1 MPVLHYAANYT
12 MTNSTLNKNLKWA
25 LAAIAIC
32 LGYLILSTF
41 YNMRQTQA
49 ETAIIQTSLNRLLQ
63 LENII
68 KNARAIESGQRGY
81 IISGDDVFLRTYL
94 NGIERIAV
102 DTNQL
107 KSLPVREGK
116 EKNTQQLLLKE
127 INAKIV
133 HSQRSIGAFKANGF
147 DAART
152 VIVSKE
158 GLRAMNEIE
167 SLVFTLESADRNVLY
182 QSNIKRQDFAKAS
195 SHRLYLIA
203 FVFLFILGVVYY
215 LLNRFIKTML
225 VSQQQ
230 LQFNASLIRN
240 ISDPVITAD
249 NEGRIT
255 NWNSYAEEL
264 YGYTEEEVKNK
275 PGQDILKLD
284 INDPSIIHFMQQID
298 KHDHYKDD
306 LVHFHKDGTPI
317 YVEVAS
323 SVIKDDYG
331 KRVGTVSVIRDR
343 TESRKAE
350 MRLKRLSTNLEEEVK
365 IKTVELTHVFERI
378 TDAFIALD
386 NDWNYTY
393 LNQKAAEMSGRK
405 TIDELMGK
413 NIWREYPDVMNEPFY
428 AALLL
433 AKSTGEQQKLELYYS
448 KIDCW
453 FEDLI
458 YPSKDGISIYYHD
471 ITKRKKAE
479 MALELSNERFLLVA
493 RATNEAIW
501 DWDLHT
507 NLIWGNNAFQK
518 IFNVGPDE
526 NFSWEKFQEKVH
538 KDDLDHLLLN
548 FRKSVSEGKSL
559 VEEVFRYRAKDGSYR
574 ILDDKAY
581 LIFDENGQAIRML
594 GAMRDITEER
604 EAQEKLI
611 LEKQL
616 SDSIINSLPAIFY
629 LYNKEG
635 KFYRWNKRFEEV
647 TGYTTEEVAANPPLQ
662 YFAEKDH
669 ELLSE
674 RIGDVF
680 VQGEA
685 NVEADLKTKDG
696 RLIPYYFG
704 GKEILYEGEVCL
716 VGCGI
721 DISERVESQ
730 KQLQQN
736 EEKFRTLIEQAS
748 DGIFISN
755 FKGEYIDVNSNG
767 LKLSGYTIEELKK
780 LTIYDLIPPGDEES
794 NPIKME
800 ELFGGNVVINERRMK
815 CRDGSIINV
824 EISAKLLT
832 DGRFL
837 GIVRDITTRKKAEEA
852 LKQSEE
858 KYRLL
863 FYQNPMPMWM
873 ISIPE
878 RNFLDVNAAAI
889 DFYGYSREEF
899 LSMNIMDIRP
909 QNEVE
914 PVKIA
919 ISSLPKG
926 INRAGTWTHLKKDG
940 SRIRVNIISHDI
952 LYEGK
957 PAKLILA
964 NDVSERLL
972 AEEKLQESHEA
983 FRQLA
988 THLESVREA
997 ERTHMAREIHD
1008 ELGQQLTGLK
1018 MDISWLNK
1026 RIKSEDEDV
1035 QQKIQETI
1043 QLIDS
1048 TVKSVRRIATELRPS
1063 ILDDLGLVA
1072 AMEWQSEEFEK
1083 RFRIKCVFK
1092 SRVTNENIPP
1102 ELTTGIF
1109 RIYQECLTNVLR
1121 HSEATA
1127 VTSFL
1132 DIVEN
1137 QLRLHITDNGKG
1149 FVVEEIVNKKTL
1161 GLLGM
1166 KERASLMGGS
1176 YEIYSNPGKGTSI
1189 LIIVP
1194 LKRN

>member
-1 MPVLHYAANYT
+1 
-12 MTNSTLNKNLKWA
+12 
-25 LAAIAIC
+25 
-32 LGYLILSTF
+32 
-41 YNMRQTQA
+41 MRHTQA
-49 ETAIIQTSLNRLLQ
+49 ETAIIQTSLSRLLQ

-68 KNARAIESGQRGY
+68 KNARAIESGQRGF
-81 IISGDDVFLRTYL
+81 IISGEEAFLRTYRSGL
-94 NGIERIAV
+94 DRIAI
-102 DTNQL
+102 DTTQL
-107 KSLPVREGK
+107 KSLPVKEGK
-116 EKNTQQLLLKE
+116 EKNTQQRLLKE
-127 INAKIV
+127 INAKII
-133 HSQRSIGAFKANGF
+133 HSQRSIDIYRAGGF
-147 DAART
+147 DSARA

-158 GLRAMNEIE
+158 GLRTMNEIE
-167 SLVFTLESADRNVLY
+167 SLVFTLETADRNVLY
-182 QSNIKRQDFAKAS
+182 QSNVKRQDFAKES
-195 SHRLYLIA
+195 SQRLYLIA
-203 FVFLFILGVVYY
+203 FIFLFILGILYF
-215 LLNRFIKTML
+215 LINRFIKTML

-230 LQFNASLIRN
+230 LHFNASLIRN
-240 ISDPVITAD
+240 ISDPVITSD

-275 PGQDILKLD
+275 PGKDILKL
-284 INDPSIIHFMQQID
+284 NVSDPSIVHFMQQMD
-298 KHDHYKDD
+298 LHDHFKDD

-323 SVIKDDYG
+323 SIIKDDHG
-331 KRVGTVSVIRDR
+331 KRLGVVSVIRDR

-350 MRLKRLSTNLEEEVK
+350 MQLKRLTTNLEEEVK
-365 IKTVELTHVFERI
+365 IKTAELTHVFERI

-393 LNQKAAEMSGRK
+393 LNQKAAEMGGKK
-405 TIDELMGK
+405 TIQELLGK

-428 AALLL
+428 EALLR
-433 AKSTGEQQKLELYYS
+433 AKSTGKEQRLELYYS
-448 KIDCW
+448 KVDCW
-453 FEDLI
+453 YEDLI
-458 YPSKDGISIYYHD
+458 YPSKDGISVYYHD

-479 MALELSNERFLLVA
+479 IALEQSNERFLLVA

-501 DWDLHT
+501 DWDLAT
-507 NLIWGNNAFQK
+507 DVIWGNDAFNK
-518 IFNVGPDE
+518 IFNLAPDD

-538 KDDLDHLLLN
+538 KDDLEHLLEN
-548 FRKSVSEGKSL
+548 FRKSVNEGQTL

-581 LIFDENGQAIRML
+581 LIFDDAGQAIRML

-604 EAQEKLI
+604 EAQEKLV

-647 TGYTTEEVAANPPLQ
+647 TGYSTEEVASYSPLQ

-669 ELLSE
+669 ALLSE

-680 VQGEA
+680 VNGEA
-685 NVEADLKTKDG
+685 HVEADLRTKDG
-696 RLIPYYFG
+696 RMIPYYFG
-704 GKEILYEGEVCL
+704 GKEISYEGETCL

-755 FKGEYIDVNSNG
+755 FRGEYIDVNSNG
-767 LKLSGYTIEELKK
+767 LKLSGYTMEELKN
-780 LTIYDLIPPGDEES
+780 LTIYDLIPPGDEDS

-800 ELFGGNVVINERRMK
+800 ELFGGNVVINERRMRCK
-815 CRDGSIINV
+815 DGSIVNV

-852 LKQSEE
+852 LKLSEE

-873 ISIPE
+873 ISVPE
-878 RNFLDVNAAAI
+878 RNFLDVNSAAM
-889 DFYGYSREEF
+889 DFYGYSKEEF

-909 QNEVE
+909 PEEIQ
-914 PVKIA
+914 PVKRA
-919 ISSLPKG
+919 INNMPKG

-940 SRIRVNIISHDI
+940 TRIRVSIISHDI
-952 LYEGK
+952 MYEGK
-957 PAKLILA
+957 AAKLILA

-988 THLESVREA
+988 THLETVREA

-1026 RIKSEDEDV
+1026 KIKTDDQEV

-1043 QLIDS
+1043 LLIDS

-1072 AMEWQSEEFEK
+1072 AMEWHSEEFEK
-1083 RFRIKCVFK
+1083 RFKISCIFESK
-1092 SRVTNENIPP
+1092 VTNEKIPP
-1102 ELTTGIF
+1102 GLTTGIF

-1121 HSEATA
+1121 HSEASE
-1127 VTSFL
+1127 VRSFL
-1132 DIVEN
+1132 DIVDDK
-1137 QLRLHITDNGKG
+1137 LRLQITDNGKG
-1149 FVVEEIVNKKTL
+1149 FIVEEIANKKTL

-1166 KERASLMGGS
+1166 KERASLMGGT
-1176 YEIYSNPGKGTSI
+1176 YEIFSNPGKGTSI
-1189 LIIVP
+1189 LIIVS
-1194 LKRN
+1194 LNSN